1 MDVAVGVGLGLSV
14 FIFFQW
20 VCILKMHHNINYL
33 YDKTE
38 ELEKRR
44 YVCTRNPM
52 EFTVVTSED
61 PS

>member
-1 MDVAVGVGLGLSV
+1 MRV
-14 FIFFQW
+14 
-20 VCILKMHHNINYL
+20 

-44 YVCTRNPM
+44 YVCSRNSL
-52 EFTVVTSED
+52 EFTVVTVED